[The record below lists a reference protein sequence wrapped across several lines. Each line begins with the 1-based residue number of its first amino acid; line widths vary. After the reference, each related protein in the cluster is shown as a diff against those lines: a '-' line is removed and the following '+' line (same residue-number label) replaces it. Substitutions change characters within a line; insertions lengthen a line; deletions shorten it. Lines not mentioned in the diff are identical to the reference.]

1 MQNKKCSR
9 LIALLLAVVL
19 VIGVVPGQVFADTG
33 SAVSSE
39 NTGSAPGDQSLVDE
53 DDTQSGTVTGQ
64 DPASLNGG
72 QQTGEK
78 QTDGKQGDET
88 DQLTPPTNTDDN
100 KGPDGDTE
108 VPEPT
113 KVTDPTKDTDSTQ
126 DTDPTK
132 DTDSTQD
139 TDPTKDT
146 DPTQDTDPTK
156 DTDPTQVTEPTQDTE
171 PTDPTDPPEE
181 EEDKIKLVVFQDGNG
196 NELWQIE
203 VPKGSVLWTDDDQ
216 TPWTDMEEKDWTAEQ
231 EEGEEKE
238 PEQWSAPADFTLDQ
252 QEHKEIS
259 VTRYLVSKAEGDKP
273 ARYYYT
279 FTIGDVFYFTY
290 GGELPTLDGSTFIAW
305 KDESGS
311 FVIDDDVTFLPEFE
325 QEQVQTI
332 SVVSWNWVD
341 EQEMLGEIDGVWG
354 IGLPGVNQENP
365 LTQEALAELLT
376 MLPQQITATTETGE
390 EVTLKVEWD
399 LSVIPENADS
409 GEYVLQAK
417 IVDPSYVLAVDAPA
431 LTLTLQLG
439 QTQTFTELPSGTP
452 PHEDRIIPGV
462 SPNGTTIDLFDYWIT
477 GQLNADDS
485 NGPDFLNQGI
495 NANHALLFG
504 ADMKNNYGSW
514 NEWTGNEGGVRAKI
528 VSEDLGKDG
537 YPTLNNLDTN
547 EVWSLRGRNGSESLA
562 YLFDTSSFD
571 GKARYPDVQ
580 GLLQVDKDGY
590 YYYDSTENYAVYYDN
605 LKSFVLYDLPGV
617 RTGGQGDAGQF
628 FPFNEAAESISDNN
642 MNNVV
647 STDRSLNHYFGIH
660 MSTRFVQQNGGY
672 TDSTQETAVTYEF
685 TGDDDVWIF
694 IDGKLVGDLGGI
706 HSAASISI
714 NFATGVIKVNGETQ
728 EQTLGEILKTR
739 SDTLPNDSYHT
750 LDFFYL
756 ERGNVDSNMK
766 LKYNLVTIPES
777 SVIKVDQLGNRIPDV
792 TFGLYAADNL
802 TNAIATG
809 TTDGSGEFVFLRE
822 EGGSQYPITIQ
833 ELHNKYSGAVD
844 SEGNNLILKEIGTPV
859 GYRPVGDIGLKFAVS
874 DNGEVLL
881 LSNDT
886 WTEGAYAMSKVTA
899 TTANTIKLET
909 SNTAGAHDDVTLV
922 GQDAVE
928 NPLMFAVVL
937 QKQSDGNTWLPI
949 SGDPIGGWYVQPDSS
964 WGSVLAAAKDNPYIF
979 QLASSGAYQVEVSNL
994 PGDITTYYYVCGD
1007 EDTAKYTIAYYY
1019 TKAATL
1025 AEATAQNTWRI
1036 DSDTND
1042 QGYKVSRVF
1051 SMDVYV
1057 SNIKN
1062 YLLVQKVNDEGK
1074 PVNDAAFALYEE
1086 DSVIVSGDTVTIP
1099 ESATPY
1105 DTLTTQYITNPLE
1118 LEGGG
1123 LFPSTKSVLPEG
1135 EYYLVETAAPTGY
1148 KKLVSKPIHVVVDD
1162 TGVYADAGVANDNVT
1177 VLRGVGSVVRSMV
1190 QFAAGDNVDTTL
1202 HNIKAALATDVSYNA
1217 AGGGGFSWNDPNW
1230 DSQDVLHLEYDNEGG
1245 RLDYGPHDQGGKLAL
1260 ATDVGWSKLLIQQ
1273 CDKQH
1278 NAALGGNW
1286 TDLSGRDITKLF
1298 SGTVTVRVVNDR
1310 TGNLKISK
1318 TVGGE
1323 NPPDDA
1329 EFTFT
1334 VNVTDDATPLNGTF
1348 NTKSGTGNGTITFTE
1363 GKAEVTLK
1371 HSESLTILGLPY
1383 NADYTVTEKA
1393 VSGYSTDIQVSGDGL
1408 EGNNGKKTGQVTVT
1422 GKIPHCTTE
1431 GQAVT
1436 LDYTNTY
1443 DGTAKV
1449 SLEGTKTF
1457 LGRTNSTETFTFT
1470 LTAGNNTTQEAITNN
1485 KVELPTN
1492 HEVSI
1497 AGEGDFTFDVI
1508 TFKEAGTYTFNIKE
1522 KTPEADSDIAYDR
1535 HTAVATVVIKKTGDV
1550 LEVESVTYTNAG
1562 APFADDVAK
1571 EDKAAFTNAAASLT
1585 ISKTVTGAMGDRD
1598 KPFDFQITVTQDGT
1612 PVTGSFP
1619 ISNGKPIT
1627 LDGQGKG
1634 TFQLKHGESIKIY
1647 GLPVGA
1653 SYTISE
1659 PDAGK
1664 DGYTTKVA
1672 TNKGNA
1678 VDAPDHS
1685 ASGTVT
1691 DALQT
1696 VAFTNNRETGVNTG
1710 IWLDTTPMILA
1721 VLVVFAAGAV
1731 LLLTRGRG
1739 RRGGK
1744 YAR

>member
-53 DDTQSGTVTGQ
+53 DDTRSGTVTGQ

-108 VPEPT
+108 VSEPT
-113 KVTDPTKDTDSTQ
+113 KVTEPTQVTDPTQDTDSTQ

-132 DTDSTQD
+132 A
-139 TDPTKDT
+139 
-146 DPTQDTDPTK
+146 
-156 DTDPTQVTEPTQDTE
+156 TDPTQVTEPTQDTE
-171 PTDPTDPPEE
+171 PTNPTDPPEE
-181 EEDKIKLVVFQDGNG
+181 EEDKMKLVVFQDGNG

-216 TPWTDMEEKDWTAEQ
+216 TPWTDMEEKDWTVEQ

-259 VTRYLVSKAEGDKP
+259 VTRYLVSKGEGDKP

-341 EQEMLGEIDGVWG
+341 EQEMLVEIDGVWG

-365 LTQEALAELLT
+365 LTQEAMAELLT
-376 MLPQQITATTETGE
+376 MLPQQITATTETDE
-390 EVTLKVEWD
+390 EVTLDVEWD

-417 IVDPSYVLAVDAPA
+417 IVDPSYVLAADAPA

-452 PHEDRIIPGV
+452 PHENHIIPGV
-462 SPNGTTIDLFDYWIT
+462 SPNGTTIELFDYWID
-477 GQLNADDS
+477 GQTNADDK
-485 NGPDFLNQGI
+485 NPQNFLNRGI
-495 NANHALLFG
+495 NAEHALLFG
-504 ADMKNNYGSW
+504 RGMNDSNGSW
-514 NEWTGNEGGVRAKI
+514 NDWTGTSSVRSGI
-528 VSEDLGKDG
+528 VSSELGGDG
-537 YPTLNNLDTN
+537 YPKLNNLQTASVDDPA
-547 EVWSLRGRNGSESLA
+547 GRNGNESLR
-562 YLFDTSSFD
+562 YLFDPTYSHD
-571 GKARYPDVQ
+571 GKASFSDVQ
-580 GLLQVDKDGY
+580 GLLQVDGDGY
-590 YYYDSTENYAVYYDN
+590 YYFDSTKNYAVYYPDAGA
-605 LKSFVLYDLPGV
+605 FTLYNLPGILP
-617 RTGGQGDAGQF
+617 GGTSPVGQF
-628 FPFNEAAESISDNN
+628 FPFNKATSDGENFSYGN
-642 MNNVV
+642 PSVEYQLMNGVH
-647 STDRSLNHYFGIH
+647 STDPTLNHYFGLH
-660 MSTRFVQQNGGY
+660 MSTRFVQQNDGY
-672 TDSTQETAVTYEF
+672 TDSTKNTAVTYEF

-706 HSAASISI
+706 HDAASISI
-714 NFATGVIKVNGETQ
+714 NFVTGVIEVNGQGQ
-728 EQTLGEILKTR
+728 EKTLGEIFKTG
-739 SDTLPNDSYHT
+739 SDTLPNNSYHT

-756 ERGNVDSNMK
+756 ERGNVDSNMN

-777 SVIKVDQLGNRIPDV
+777 SVIKVDQLGNRIPGV
-792 TFGLYAADNL
+792 TFGLYAADNP

-809 TTDGSGEFVFLRE
+809 TTDGSGEFVFLKE
-822 EGGSQYPITIQ
+822 AGGNQYPITIQ
-833 ELHNKYSGAVD
+833 ELYNKYKGKVD
-844 SEGNNLILKEIGTPV
+844 SEGNNLILKEEGSPD
-859 GYRPVGDIGLKFAVS
+859 GYRPVGDIGLKFAES
-874 DNGEVLL
+874 ANGEVLL

-886 WTEGAYAMSKVTA
+886 WTEGAYAMPKVTA
-899 TTANTIKLET
+899 TTSSKIQLLKSGSDSEVI
-909 SNTAGAHDDVTLV
+909 HEIPFV
-922 GQDAVE
+922 GTDAVE
-928 NPLMFAVVL
+928 NPLMFAVVY
-937 QKQSDGNTWLPI
+937 QKQQDDTWLPI

-964 WGSVLAAAKDNPYIF
+964 WDCVLAAAKDNPYIF

-994 PGDITTYYYVCGD
+994 PGDITSYYYV
-1007 EDTAKYTIAYYY
+1007 TSNKPNAQYTIAYYY
-1019 TKAATL
+1019 TEAATL

-1036 DSDTND
+1036 DSDTKD
-1042 QGYKVSRVF
+1042 TSYKVDRVF

-1062 YLLVQKVNDEGK
+1062 YLLVQKVDEEGN
-1074 PVNDAAFALYEE
+1074 PVNGAEFALYKDEN
-1086 DSVIVSGDTVTIP
+1086 VSIAADGTVTIP

-1105 DTLTTQYITNPLE
+1105 DTLTTQNITNPLT
-1118 LEGGG
+1118 LNGGG
-1123 LFPSTKSVLPEG
+1123 LFPSSGKVLPNG

-1177 VLRGVGSVVRSMV
+1177 VLRGVGSVMRSVV
-1190 QFAAGDNVDTTL
+1190 QFAADDNVDTTL
-1202 HNIKAALATDVSYNA
+1202 HNIKAALASDVQCQDGKIIYKEA
-1217 AGGGGFSWNDPNW
+1217 NW
-1230 DSQDVLHLEYDNEGG
+1230 GSQDVLHLEHDNEGG
-1245 RLDYGPHDQGGKLAL
+1245 RLDYGPHGPGGKLAL
-1260 ATDVGWSKLLIQQ
+1260 ATDVGWSKLLIRQ
-1273 CDKQH
+1273 CIQDHDTQSK
-1278 NAALGGNW
+1278 GDY
-1286 TDLSGRDITKLF
+1286 TDLNEQDITKLF

-1310 TGNLKISK
+1310 TGNLKVSK
-1318 TVGGE
+1318 TVNGE

-1334 VNVTDDATPLNGTF
+1334 VNVTDGTTPLNGIF
-1348 NTKSGTGNGTITFTE
+1348 NTKSGTGSDGTITFTDGE
-1363 GKAEVTLK
+1363 AEVTLK

-1383 NADYTVTEKA
+1383 NANYTVTEA
-1393 VSGYSTDIQVSGDGL
+1393 AAGGYSTQVQVTGTGT
-1408 EGNNGKKTGQVTVT
+1408 GTVNGSTVT

-1431 GQAVT
+1431 EQAVT

-1470 LTAGNNTTQEAITNN
+1470 LTAGDDTTQAAITDK

-1492 HEVSI
+1492 HEVRV
-1497 AGEGDFTFDVI
+1497 AGKGDFTFDAI
-1508 TFKEAGTYTFNIKE
+1508 TFKAAGTYAFNIKE
-1522 KTPEADSDIAYDR
+1522 ETHDADGDIAYDR

-1550 LEVESVTYTNAG
+1550 LEVESVTYTNDG
-1562 APFADDVAK
+1562 APFADDEAK

-1598 KPFDFQITVTQDGT
+1598 KPFGFEITVTQDGT
-1612 PVTGSFP
+1612 PVTGTFP

-1634 TFQLKHGESIKIY
+1634 TFQLKHGESITIY

-1659 PDAGK
+1659 PDAGE
-1664 DGYTTKVA
+1664 DGYTTKV
-1672 TNKGNA
+1672 T
-1678 VDAPDHS
+1678 VDNGAPTTGYGTT
-1685 ASGTVT
+1685 GTVENQVT
-1691 DALQT
+1691 MI
-1696 VAFTNNRETGVNTG
+1696 AFENHRETTTPTG

>member
-53 DDTQSGTVTGQ
+53 DDTRSGTVTGQ

-108 VPEPT
+108 VSEPT
-113 KVTDPTKDTDSTQ
+113 KVTEPTQVTDPTKDTDS
-126 DTDPTK
+126 
-132 DTDSTQD
+132 
-139 TDPTKDT
+139 
-146 DPTQDTDPTK
+146 TQDTDPTK

-181 EEDKIKLVVFQDGNG
+181 EEDKMKLVVFQDGNG

-216 TPWTDMEEKDWTAEQ
+216 TPWTDMEEKDWTVEQ

-341 EQEMLGEIDGVWG
+341 EQEMLVEIDGVWG

-365 LTQEALAELLT
+365 LTQEAMAELLT
-376 MLPQQITATTETGE
+376 MLPQQITATTETDE
-390 EVTLKVEWD
+390 EVTLDVEWD

-417 IVDPSYVLAVDAPA
+417 IVDPSYVLAADAPA

-452 PHEDRIIPGV
+452 PYEDHIIPGV
-462 SPNGTTIDLFDYWIT
+462 SPNGTTIELFDYWIDEQT
-477 GQLNADDS
+477 NADDE
-485 NGPDFLNQGI
+485 NPQNFLNRGI
-495 NANHALLFG
+495 NAEHALLFG
-504 ADMKNNYGSW
+504 RGMNGSNGSW
-514 NEWTGNEGGVRAKI
+514 NDWTGTSTVRSGI
-528 VSEDLGKDG
+528 VSSQLGGDG
-537 YPTLNNLDTN
+537 YPKLNNLQTDFVDDLAGRDGN
-547 EVWSLRGRNGSESLA
+547 ESLR
-562 YLFDTSSFD
+562 YLFDPTYSHN
-571 GKARYPDVQ
+571 GKASFSDVQ
-580 GLLQVDKDGY
+580 GLLQVDGDGY
-590 YYYDSTENYAVYYDN
+590 YYFDSTKNYAVYYPDAGA
-605 LKSFVLYDLPGV
+605 FTLYNLPGILP
-617 RTGGQGDAGQF
+617 GGTSPVGQF
-628 FPFNEAAESISDNN
+628 FPFNKATSDGENFSYGN
-642 MNNVV
+642 PSVQYQLMNGVP
-647 STDRSLNHYFGIH
+647 STDPTLNHYFGIH
-660 MSTRFVQQNGGY
+660 MSTRFVQQNGGH
-672 TDSTQETAVTYEF
+672 TDSTKNTAVTYEF

-694 IDGKLVGDLGGI
+694 IDGQLVGDLGGI
-706 HSAASISI
+706 HDAASISI
-714 NFATGVIKVNGETQ
+714 NFATGVIKVNGQ
-728 EQTLGEILKTR
+728 EQEKTLGEIWETG
-739 SDTLPNDSYHT
+739 SDTLPNNSYHT

-777 SVIKVDQLGNRIPDV
+777 SVIKVDQLGNRIPGV
-792 TFGLYAADNL
+792 TFGLYAADNP

-809 TTDGSGEFVFLRE
+809 TTDGSGEFVFLKE
-822 EGGSQYPITIQ
+822 AGGNQYPITIQ
-833 ELHNKYSGAVD
+833 ELYNKYNGKVD
-844 SEGNNLILKEIGTPV
+844 SEGNNLILKEEGSPE

-899 TTANTIKLET
+899 TTASTIKLEK

-928 NPLMFAVVL
+928 NPLMFAVVY
-937 QKQSDGNTWLPI
+937 QKQQDDTWLPI

-964 WGSVLAAAKDNPYIF
+964 WGCVLAAAKDNPYIF

-994 PGDITTYYYVCGD
+994 PGDITSYYYVTSD
-1007 EDTAKYTIAYYY
+1007 KPNAQYTIAYYY
-1019 TKAATL
+1019 TTAGTL
-1025 AEATAQNTWRI
+1025 TGATAQNTWRI

-1062 YLLVQKVNDEGK
+1062 YLLVQKVDEEGN
-1074 PVNDAAFALYEE
+1074 PVNGAEFALYKDEN
-1086 DSVIVSGDTVTIP
+1086 VSIAADGTVTIP

-1105 DTLTTQYITNPLE
+1105 DTLTTQNITNPLT
-1118 LEGGG
+1118 LKGGG
-1123 LFPSTKSVLPEG
+1123 LFPSSGKVLPNG

-1202 HNIKAALATDVSYNA
+1202 HNIKAALASDVQYQDGEIIYKEA
-1217 AGGGGFSWNDPNW
+1217 NW

-1245 RLDYGPHDQGGKLAL
+1245 RLDYGPHADNGELAL
-1260 ATDVGWSKLLIQQ
+1260 ETDVGWSKLLIRQ
-1273 CDKQH
+1273 CDQQH
-1278 NAALGGNW
+1278 NAEPGGYWKN
-1286 TDLSGRDITKLF
+1286 LNGQDITKLF

-1318 TVGGE
+1318 TVDGE
-1323 NPPDDA
+1323 NPPANA

-1334 VNVTDDATPLNGTF
+1334 VSVMDGTTPLNGIF
-1348 NTKSGTGNGTITFTE
+1348 NTKSGTGNGTITFTD
-1363 GKAEVTLK
+1363 GKAEVTLE
-1371 HSESLTILGLPY
+1371 HNESLTILGLPY
-1383 NADYTVTEKA
+1383 NADYTVTEA
-1393 VSGYSTDIQVSGDGL
+1393 AAGGYSTQVQVTGTGTV
-1408 EGNNGKKTGQVTVT
+1408 NGSTVT
-1422 GKIPHCTTE
+1422 GKIPHCTAE
-1431 GQAVT
+1431 NQAVT
-1436 LDYTNTY
+1436 LAYINTY

-1470 LTAGNNTTQEAITNN
+1470 LTAGNDATQAAITKK
-1485 KVELPTN
+1485 KVELPAN
-1492 HEVSI
+1492 PEVSVR
-1497 AGEGDFTFDVI
+1497 GTEKFTFDAI
-1508 TFKEAGTYTFNIKE
+1508 TFKEADTYTFNIKE
-1522 KTPEADSDIAYDR
+1522 ETPEADGDIAYDR

-1562 APFADDVAK
+1562 APFADDEA
-1571 EDKAAFTNAAASLT
+1571 EENKAAFTNAAASLT

-1672 TNKGNA
+1672 TNNGNA

>member
-53 DDTQSGTVTGQ
+53 DDTRSGTVTGQ

-78 QTDGKQGDET
+78 QTDGDQSDVSS
-88 DQLTPPTNTDDN
+88 QLTPPADTGNA
-100 KGPDGDTE
+100 KEPDGDTE
-108 VPEPT
+108 VSEPT
-113 KVTDPTKDTDSTQ
+113 KVTEPTQVTDPTKDTDS
-126 DTDPTK
+126 
-132 DTDSTQD
+132 
-139 TDPTKDT
+139 
-146 DPTQDTDPTK
+146 TQDTDPTK

-181 EEDKIKLVVFQDGNG
+181 EEDKMKLVVFQDGNG

-259 VTRYLVSKAEGDKP
+259 VTRYLVSKGEGDKP

-341 EQEMLGEIDGVWG
+341 EQEMLVEIDGVWG

-365 LTQEALAELLT
+365 LTQEAMAELLT

-514 NEWTGNEGGVRAKI
+514 NEWTGTSSVRSGI
-528 VSEDLGKDG
+528 VSSALGEDG
-537 YPTLNNLDTN
+537 YPKLENLRTGSVGD
-547 EVWSLRGRNGSESLA
+547 LAGRNGNESLR
-562 YLFDTSSFD
+562 YLFDPTYSHD
-571 GKARYPDVQ
+571 GKASFSDVQ
-580 GLLQVDKDGY
+580 GLLQVDGDGY
-590 YYYDSTENYAVYYDN
+590 YYFDSTKNYAVYYPDAGA
-605 LKSFVLYDLPGV
+605 FTLYNLPGILP
-617 RTGGQGDAGQF
+617 GGTSPVGQF
-628 FPFNEAAESISDNN
+628 FPFNKATSDGKNFSYGN
-642 MNNVV
+642 PSVQYQLMNGVP
-647 STDRSLNHYFGIH
+647 STDPTLNHYFGIH
-660 MSTRFVQQNGGY
+660 MSTRFIQQNGGK
-672 TDSTQETAVTYEF
+672 TNAGQPVTYEF
-685 TGDDDVWIF
+685 SGDDDVWIF

-706 HSAASISI
+706 HDAASISI
-714 NFATGVIKVNGETQ
+714 NFVTGVIEVNGQGQ
-728 EQTLGEILKTR
+728 EKTLGEIFKTG
-739 SDTLPNDSYHT
+739 SDTLPNNSYHT

-756 ERGNVDSNMK
+756 ERGNVDSNMN

-777 SVIKVDQLGNRIPDV
+777 SVIKVDQLGNRIPGV
-792 TFGLYAADNL
+792 TFGLYAADNP

-809 TTDGSGEFVFLRE
+809 TTDGSGEFVFLKE
-822 EGGSQYPITIQ
+822 AGGNQYPITIQ
-833 ELHNKYSGAVD
+833 ELYNKYNGKVD
-844 SEGNNLILKEIGTPV
+844 SEGNNLILKEEGSPE

-899 TTANTIKLET
+899 TTASTIKLEK

-928 NPLMFAVVL
+928 NPLMFAVVY
-937 QKQSDGNTWLPI
+937 QKQQDDTWLPI

-964 WGSVLAAAKDNPYIF
+964 WGCVLAAAKDNPYIF

-994 PGDITTYYYVCGD
+994 PGDITSYYYVCGK
-1007 EDTAKYTIAYYY
+1007 EESAKYTIAYYY
-1019 TKAATL
+1019 TTAGTL
-1025 AEATAQNTWRI
+1025 TGATAQNTWRI
-1036 DSDTND
+1036 DSDTKD
-1042 QGYKVSRVF
+1042 LSYKVDREF

-1062 YLLVQKVNDEGK
+1062 YLLVQKVDEEGN
-1074 PVNDAAFALYEE
+1074 PVNGADFALYEAKNVTKAA
-1086 DSVIVSGDTVTIP
+1086 DGTVTIR
-1099 ESATPY
+1099 ENAEPY
-1105 DTLTTQYITNPLE
+1105 DTLTTQNITEPLN

-1123 LFPSTKSVLPEG
+1123 LFPSSGKVLPNG

-1148 KKLVSKPIHVVVDD
+1148 KKLVSKPIHVVVDN
-1162 TGVYADAGVANDNVT
+1162 TGVYADAGAANDNVT
-1177 VLRGVGSVVRSMV
+1177 VLRGVGSVMRSVV

-1230 DSQDVLHLEYDNEGG
+1230 DSQDVLHLEYKNTDT
-1245 RLDYGPHDQGGKLAL
+1245 RLDYGPHADNGKLAL
-1260 ATDVGWSKLLIQQ
+1260 ETDVGWSKLLIQQ
-1273 CDKQH
+1273 CDQQH
-1278 NAALGGNW
+1278 NAELGDYWKN
-1286 TDLSGRDITKLF
+1286 LSGQDITKLF

-1334 VNVTDDATPLNGTF
+1334 VNVTDGTTPLSGTF
-1348 NTKSGTGNGTITFTE
+1348 NTKSGTVSDGTITFTDGE
-1363 GKAEVTLK
+1363 AKVTLK
-1371 HSESLTILGLPY
+1371 HNESLTILGLPY
-1383 NADYTVTEKA
+1383 NADYTVTEA
-1393 VSGYSTDIQVSGDGL
+1393 AAGGYSTQVQVTGTGT
-1408 EGNNGKKTGQVTVT
+1408 GTVNGSTVT

-1431 GQAVT
+1431 EQAVT
-1436 LDYTNTY
+1436 LAYTNTY

-1457 LGRTNSTETFTFT
+1457 LGRTNSMETFTFT
-1470 LTAGNNTTQEAITNN
+1470 LTAGNNTTQEAITNK
-1485 KVELPTN
+1485 KVELPAN
-1492 HEVSI
+1492 PEVSVR
-1497 AGEGDFTFDVI
+1497 GTEKFTFDAI
-1508 TFKEAGTYTFNIKE
+1508 TFKEAGTYTFSIKE
-1522 KTPEADSDIAYDR
+1522 KVPQNQDGSIVYDT
-1535 HTAVATVVIKKTGDV
+1535 HEAVATVT
-1550 LEVESVTYTNAG
+1550 VTQGQDGILTAIVSYTNAG
-1562 APFADDVAK
+1562 APFADDEA
-1571 EDKAAFTNAAASLT
+1571 EENKAAFTNAAASLT

-1598 KPFDFQITVTQDGT
+1598 KLFDFEITVTQEDK
-1612 PVTGSFP
+1612 PVTGTFP
-1619 ISNGKPIT
+1619 TSVGTIT
-1627 LDGQGKG
+1627 LPNNG
-1634 TFQLKHGESIKIY
+1634 TFRLKHGESITIY

-1664 DGYTTKVA
+1664 DGYTTKV
-1672 TNKGNA
+1672 T
-1678 VDAPDHS
+1678 VDNRAPTTGYKTT
-1685 ASGTVT
+1685 GTVENQVT
-1691 DALQT
+1691 MI
-1696 VAFTNNRETGVNTG
+1696 AFENHRETTTPTG

>member
-53 DDTQSGTVTGQ
+53 DDTRSGTVTGQ

-113 KVTDPTKDTDSTQ
+113 KVTDPTQ
-126 DTDPTK
+126 VTDPTK

-146 DPTQDTDPTK
+146 DSTQDTDPTK

-181 EEDKIKLVVFQDGNG
+181 EEDKMKLVVFQDGNG

-259 VTRYLVSKAEGDKP
+259 VTRYLVSKGEGDKP

-341 EQEMLGEIDGVWG
+341 EQEMLVEIDGVWG

-390 EVTLKVEWD
+390 EVTLDVEWD

-417 IVDPSYVLAVDAPA
+417 IVDPSYVLAADAPA
-431 LTLTLQLG
+431 LTITLQLG
-439 QTQTFTELPSGTP
+439 QTQTFTELPSGNP
-452 PHEDRIIPGV
+452 PYQDRIVNGV
-462 SPNGTTIDLFDYWIT
+462 SPNGTTIDLFDYWIDEQT
-477 GQLNADDS
+477 NADDK
-485 NGPDFLNQGI
+485 NPKNFLNQGI
-495 NANHALLFG
+495 NAEHALLFG
-504 ADMKNNYGSW
+504 IGMNSSNGSW
-514 NEWTGNEGGVRAKI
+514 NDWTGTSSVRSGIVRSELGG
-528 VSEDLGKDG
+528 DG
-537 YPTLNNLDTN
+537 YPKLKNLQTDSVDDLEGRDGN
-547 EVWSLRGRNGSESLA
+547 ESLR
-562 YLFDTSSFD
+562 YLFDPTYSHE
-571 GKARYPDVQ
+571 GKASFSDVQ
-580 GLLQVDKDGY
+580 GLLQVDGDGY
-590 YYYDSTENYAVYYDN
+590 YYFDSTKNYAVYYPDAGA
-605 LKSFVLYDLPGV
+605 FTLYNLPGILP
-617 RTGGQGDAGQF
+617 GGTSPVGQF
-628 FPFNEAAESISDNN
+628 FPFNKATSDGEDFSYGNPPVKYQL
-642 MNNVV
+642 MNGVPSAD
-647 STDRSLNHYFGIH
+647 STLNHYFGIH

-672 TDSTQETAVTYEF
+672 MDSTKKTAVTYEF

-694 IDGKLVGDLGGI
+694 IDGTLVGDLGGI
-706 HSAASISI
+706 HNAASISI
-714 NFATGVIKVNGETQ
+714 NFATGVIEVNGETQ
-728 EQTLGEILKTR
+728 EQRLGQILNT
-739 SDTLPNDSYHT
+739 SSYTLPNDSYHT

-777 SVIKVDQLGNRIPDV
+777 SVIKVDQLGNVVPGAVFALID
-792 TFGLYAADNL
+792 AE
-802 TNAIATG
+802 TNTVIATG
-809 TTDGSGEFVFLRE
+809 TTDGNGEFVFLRQ
-822 EGGSQYPITIQ
+822 GSDGNPYPITI
-833 ELHNKYSGAVD
+833 EYLYEHYGKNGGSLVLRETK
-844 SEGNNLILKEIGTPV
+844 TPA
-859 GYRPVGDIGLKFAVS
+859 GYRTVGDIYLRFHRSNTGK
-874 DNGEVLL
+874 VLL
-881 LSNDT
+881 LSDSV
-886 WTEGAYAMSKVTA
+886 WTEGAYAMPKVTA
-899 TTANTIKLET
+899 TTSSRIQLLKPGSDSEVQE
-909 SNTAGAHDDVTLV
+909 DIPLV
-922 GQDAVE
+922 GQGAVE

-937 QKQSDGNTWLPI
+937 QKQKGSNNWLPI
-949 SGDPIGGWYVQPDSS
+949 SGDPIGGWHVQENSS
-964 WGSVLAAAKDNPYIF
+964 WSSILAAAGENPYIF

-994 PGDITTYYYVCGD
+994 PGDIQKYYYVCGD
-1007 EDTAKYTIAYYY
+1007 KEDAEYTIAYYY
-1019 TKAATL
+1019 TKADTL
-1025 AEATAQNTWRI
+1025 AGATDSNTWRI
-1036 DSDTND
+1036 RSESDAD
-1042 QGYKVSRVF
+1042 LSRVF

-1062 YLLVQKVNDEGK
+1062 YLLVQKVDDAGN
-1074 PVNDAAFALYEE
+1074 PVNGADFALYEAKNVTKAA
-1086 DSVIVSGDTVTIP
+1086 DGTVTIP

-1105 DTLTTQYITNPLE
+1105 DTLTTQNITNPLE
-1118 LEGGG
+1118 LKGGG

-1202 HNIKAALATDVSYNA
+1202 HNIKAALASDVQYQ
-1217 AGGGGFSWNDPNW
+1217 GGRITYEEANW

-1245 RLDYGPHDQGGKLAL
+1245 RLDYGPHADNGKLAL
-1260 ATDVGWSKLLIQQ
+1260 ETDVGWSKLLIRQ
-1273 CDKQH
+1273 CDQQH
-1278 NAALGGNW
+1278 NAEPGGYWKN
-1286 TDLSGRDITKLF
+1286 LNGQDITKLF

-1318 TVGGE
+1318 AVDGTELPAGYE
-1323 NPPDDA
+1323 NQQ
-1329 EFTFT
+1329 FTFT
-1334 VNVTDDATPLNGTF
+1334 VNVAGSGNATYTTVNGSNGSSTIQFKDDNAT
-1348 NTKSGTGNGTITFTE
+1348 
-1363 GKAEVTLK
+1363 VTLK
-1371 HSESLTILGLPY
+1371 HNERLTILGLPY
-1383 NADYTVTEKA
+1383 DAVYTVTEKA

-1431 GQAVT
+1431 EQAVT
-1436 LDYTNTY
+1436 LAYTNTY

-1470 LTAGNNTTQEAITNN
+1470 LTAGDEETQAAINNG

-1492 HEVSI
+1492 HEVSV
-1497 AGEGDFTFDVI
+1497 AGEGDFTFDAI

-1522 KTPEADSDIAYDR
+1522 ETPEADGGIAYDR
-1535 HTAVATVVIKKTGDV
+1535 HTAVAKVTVTQGQDGILTATV
-1550 LEVESVTYTNAG
+1550 SYTNAG

-1598 KPFDFQITVTQDGT
+1598 KPFDFQITVTQDAK
-1612 PVTGSFP
+1612 PVTGTFP
-1619 ISNGKPIT
+1619 TSGGTIT
-1627 LDGQGKG
+1627 LPNG
-1634 TFQLKHGESIKIY
+1634 TFRLKHGESITIY

-1659 PDAGK
+1659 PAAGE
-1664 DGYTTKVA
+1664 DGYTTKV
-1672 TNKGNA
+1672 TVGNG
-1678 VDAPDHS
+1678 APTTGYETT
-1685 ASGTVT
+1685 GTVENQVT
-1691 DALQT
+1691 MI
-1696 VAFTNNRETGVNTG
+1696 AFENHRETTTPTG

>member
-53 DDTQSGTVTGQ
+53 DDTRSGTVTGQ

-108 VPEPT
+108 VSEPT
-113 KVTDPTKDTDSTQ
+113 KVTEPTQVTDPTKDTDS
-126 DTDPTK
+126 
-132 DTDSTQD
+132 
-139 TDPTKDT
+139 
-146 DPTQDTDPTK
+146 TQDTDPTK

-259 VTRYLVSKAEGDKP
+259 VTRYLVSKGEGDKP

-341 EQEMLGEIDGVWG
+341 EQEMLVEIDGVWG

-390 EVTLKVEWD
+390 EVTLDVEWD

-417 IVDPSYVLAVDAPA
+417 IVDPSYVLAADAPA

-452 PHEDRIIPGV
+452 PHEEHIIPGV
-462 SPNGTTIDLFDYWIT
+462 SPNGTTIDLFDYWID
-477 GQLNADDS
+477 GQTNEDD
-485 NGPDFLNQGI
+485 NNPQNFLNRGI
-495 NANHALLFG
+495 NAEHALLFG
-504 ADMKNNYGSW
+504 AGLGDHDPSLGTW
-514 NEWTGNEGGVRAKI
+514 NAWTHSSDVKAGI
-528 VSEDLGKDG
+528 VENSLMDG
-537 YPTLNNLDTN
+537 YPVLSVNPHEAGASEIQSRDGN
-547 EVWSLRGRNGSESLA
+547 ESLR
-562 YLFDTSSFD
+562 YLFDPTYNHA
-571 GKARYPDVQ
+571 GKASFSDVQ

-590 YYYDSTENYAVYYDN
+590 YYYDSTENYAVYYNN

-617 RTGGQGDAGQF
+617 RTGGQGAAGQF
-628 FPFNEAAESISDNN
+628 FPFNEAAESISNNN
-642 MNNVV
+642 MNNVE
-647 STDRSLNHYFGIH
+647 STNRSLNHYFGIH

-672 TDSTQETAVTYEF
+672 TDSTRSTEVTYEF

-706 HSAASISI
+706 HNAASISI
-714 NFATGVIKVNGETQ
+714 NFASGNIEVNGRRQ
-728 EQTLGEILKTR
+728 EKTLGEILETG

-777 SVIKVDQLGNRIPDV
+777 SVIKVDQLGNRIPGV
-792 TFGLYAADNL
+792 TFGLYAANNP

-822 EGGSQYPITIQ
+822 AGGNQYPITIQ
-833 ELHNKYSGAVD
+833 ELHNKYKDEKD
-844 SEGNNLILKEIGTPV
+844 SKGNNLILKEIGNPV

-899 TTANTIKLET
+899 TTASTITLE
-909 SNTAGAHDDVTLV
+909 NGQKVDLV
-922 GQDAVE
+922 GSNAVE
-928 NPLMFAVVL
+928 NPLMFAVVY
-937 QKQSDGNTWLPI
+937 QKQQGNTWLPI
-949 SGDPIGGWYVQPDSS
+949 SGDPIGGWHVQNDSS
-964 WGSVLAAAKDNPYIF
+964 WGSVLAAARENPYIF

-994 PGDITTYYYVCGD
+994 PGDITSYYYVTSD
-1007 EDTAKYTIAYYY
+1007 KPNAQYTIAYYY
-1019 TKAATL
+1019 TTAGTL
-1025 AEATAQNTWRI
+1025 TGATAQNTWRI

-1042 QGYKVSRVF
+1042 QGYKVRRVF

-1062 YLLVQKVNDEGK
+1062 YLLVQKVNDEGN
-1074 PVNDAAFALYEE
+1074 PVTGATFDLYEK
-1086 DSVIVSGDTVTIP
+1086 DQVQVAGDGTVT
-1099 ESATPY
+1099 TNGKPY
-1105 DTLTTQYITNPLE
+1105 DTLTTQYITDPLT

-1123 LFPSTKSVLPEG
+1123 LFPSSGKVLPNG

-1148 KKLVSKPIHVVVDD
+1148 KKLVSKPIHVVVDN

-1202 HNIKAALATDVSYNA
+1202 HNIKAALASDVQYQDGEIIYKEA
-1217 AGGGGFSWNDPNW
+1217 NW

-1245 RLDYGPHDQGGKLAL
+1245 RLDYGPHAGNGKLAL
-1260 ATDVGWSKLLIQQ
+1260 ETDVGWSKLLIRQ
-1273 CDKQH
+1273 CNLDHDTQSK
-1278 NAALGGNW
+1278 GDY
-1286 TDLSGRDITKLF
+1286 TDLKKQDITKLF

-1334 VNVTDDATPLNGTF
+1334 VNVTDGTTPLSGTF
-1348 NTKSGTGNGTITFTE
+1348 NTKSGTGSDGTITFTDGE
-1363 GKAEVTLK
+1363 AEVTLK

-1383 NADYTVTEKA
+1383 NAGYTVTEA
-1393 VSGYSTDIQVSGDGL
+1393 AAGGYSTQVQVTGTGT
-1408 EGNNGKKTGQVTVT
+1408 GTVNGSTVT

-1431 GQAVT
+1431 EQAVT
-1436 LDYTNTY
+1436 LAYTNTY

-1470 LTAGNNTTQEAITNN
+1470 LTAGDDATQAAITKG

-1492 HEVSI
+1492 HEVSVD
-1497 AGEGDFTFDVI
+1497 GKGDFTFDVI
-1508 TFKEAGTYTFNIKE
+1508 TFKEEGTYAFNIKE
-1522 KTPEADSDIAYDR
+1522 ETPEADGDIAYDR

-1550 LEVESVTYTNAG
+1550 LEVESVTYTNDG
-1562 APFADDVAK
+1562 APFADDEAEK
-1571 EDKAAFTNAAASLT
+1571 GMAAFTNAAASLT

-1612 PVTGSFP
+1612 PVTGTFP
-1619 ISNGKPIT
+1619 TSGGTIT
-1627 LDGQGKG
+1627 LPND
-1634 TFQLKHGESIKIY
+1634 TFQLKHGESITIY

-1659 PDAGK
+1659 PDAEK
-1664 DGYTTKVA
+1664 DGYTTKV
-1672 TNKGNA
+1672 T
-1678 VDAPDHS
+1678 VDNGAPTTGYKTT
-1685 ASGTVT
+1685 GTVENQVT
-1691 DALQT
+1691 MI
-1696 VAFTNNRETGVNTG
+1696 AFGNHRETTTPTG

>member
-113 KVTDPTKDTDSTQ
+113 KVTDPTQ
-126 DTDPTK
+126 VTDPTK
-132 DTDSTQD
+132 DTDS
-139 TDPTKDT
+139 
-146 DPTQDTDPTK
+146 TQDTDPTK

-341 EQEMLGEIDGVWG
+341 EQEMLVEIDGVWG

-390 EVTLKVEWD
+390 EVTLDVEWD
-399 LSVIPENADS
+399 LSIIPENADS

-452 PHEDRIIPGV
+452 PHEDNIIPGV
-462 SPNGTTIDLFDYWIT
+462 SPNGTTIDLFDYWISERT
-477 GQLNADDS
+477 DADNS
-485 NGPDFLNQGI
+485 NPHGFVSKGI
-495 NANHALLFG
+495 NNGHALLFG
-504 ADMKNNYGSW
+504 VNMSNNYGSW
-514 NEWTGNEGGVRAKI
+514 NEWTGGPSVRSGI
-528 VSEDLGKDG
+528 VSSELGEDG
-537 YPTLNNLDTN
+537 YPKLENLWTGSVGDLAGRDGN
-547 EVWSLRGRNGSESLA
+547 ESLR
-562 YLFDTSSFD
+562 YLFDPTYNHD
-571 GKARYPDVQ
+571 GKASFYDVQ
-580 GLLQVDKDGY
+580 GLLQVDADGY
-590 YYYDSTENYAVYYDN
+590 YYYDSTENYAVYYDD
-605 LKSFVLYDLPGV
+605 LKSFVLYDYPGV
-617 RTGGQGDAGQF
+617 VKSGGGAGSNGQF
-628 FPFNEAAESISDNN
+628 FPFNEATSDPKRGGL
-642 MNNVV
+642 MN
-647 STDRSLNHYFGIH
+647 TDRSDSASLNHYFGIH
-660 MSTRFVQQNGGY
+660 MSTRFVQQHDGH
-672 TDSTQETAVTYEF
+672 TDESQNTAVTYDF

-694 IDGKLVGDLGGI
+694 IDGVLVGDLGGI
-706 HSAASISI
+706 HNAASISI
-714 NFATGVIKVNGETQ
+714 NFATGDIRVNGARTDN
-728 EQTLGEILKTR
+728 LGQILYGR
-739 SDTLPNDSYHT
+739 DGTLPDNTYHT

-777 SVIKVDQLGNRIPDV
+777 SVIKVDQLGNAVPGT
-792 TFGLYAADNL
+792 TFSLYAANNL
-802 TNAIATG
+802 NTAIATG
-809 TTDGSGEFVFLRE
+809 TTDGNGEFIFLKKDAS
-822 EGGSQYPITIQ
+822 GNQYPITIQ
-833 ELHNKYSGAVD
+833 QLYEDYGSVD
-844 SEGNNLILKEIGTPV
+844 VDGDNLILRETYTPA
-859 GYRPVGDIGLKFAVS
+859 GYRPVDDIGLYFDESA
-874 DNGEVLL
+874 NGEVLL
-881 LSNDT
+881 LSNDI

-899 TTANTIKLET
+899 TTASTITLE
-909 SNTAGAHDDVTLV
+909 NDRNVDLV
-922 GQDAVE
+922 GSNAVE
-928 NPLMFAVVL
+928 NPLMFAVVY
-937 QKQSDGNTWLPI
+937 QKQQGNTWLPI

-964 WGSVLAAAKDNPYIF
+964 WESVLAAAKDNPYIF

-994 PGDITTYYYVCGD
+994 PGDITSYYYVTSD
-1007 EDTAKYTIAYYY
+1007 KHNAQYTIAYYY
-1019 TKAATL
+1019 TEADTL
-1025 AEATAQNTWRI
+1025 AGATDSNTWRI
-1036 DSDTND
+1036 RSESDANL
-1042 QGYKVSRVF
+1042 SRVF

-1062 YLLVQKVNDEGK
+1062 YLLVQKVDDEGN
-1074 PVNDAAFALYEE
+1074 PVTGATFDLYEK
-1086 DSVIVSGDTVTIP
+1086 DQVQVAGDGTVT
-1099 ESATPY
+1099 TNGKPY
-1105 DTLTTQYITNPLE
+1105 DTLTTKDITNPLN

-1202 HNIKAALATDVSYNA
+1202 HNIKAALASDVQYQDGEIIYKEA
-1217 AGGGGFSWNDPNW
+1217 NW
-1230 DSQDVLHLEYDNEGG
+1230 GSQDVLHLEYDNEGG
-1245 RLDYGPHDQGGKLAL
+1245 RLDYGPHADNGELAL
-1260 ATDVGWSKLLIQQ
+1260 ETDVGWSKLLIRQ
-1273 CDKQH
+1273 CDLDHDTQSK
-1278 NAALGGNW
+1278 GDY
-1286 TDLSGRDITKLF
+1286 TDLQEQDITKLF

-1318 TVGGE
+1318 AVDGTELPAGYE
-1323 NPPDDA
+1323 NQQ
-1329 EFTFT
+1329 FTFT
-1334 VNVTDDATPLNGTF
+1334 VNVTGSGNATYTTVNGSNGSSTIQFKDDNAT
-1348 NTKSGTGNGTITFTE
+1348 
-1363 GKAEVTLK
+1363 VTLK
-1371 HSESLTILGLPY
+1371 HNESLTILGLPY
-1383 NADYTVTEKA
+1383 DAVYTVTEKA

-1422 GKIPHCTTE
+1422 GKIPHCTAE
-1431 GQAVT
+1431 NQAVT

-1443 DGTAKV
+1443 DGALKV
-1449 SLEGTKTF
+1449 ALVGTKTF

-1470 LTAGNNTTQEAITNN
+1470 LTAGDNATQAAITNK
-1485 KVELPTN
+1485 KVELPTK
-1492 HEVSI
+1492 HEVRV
-1497 AGEGDFTFDVI
+1497 AGEGDFTFDAI
-1508 TFKEAGTYTFNIKE
+1508 TFKAAGTYTFNIKE

-1535 HTAVATVVIKKTGDV
+1535 HTAVAKVVIKKTGDV
-1550 LEVESVTYTNAG
+1550 LEVESVTYTNDG
-1562 APFADDVAK
+1562 APFADDEAK

-1585 ISKTVTGAMGDRD
+1585 ISKTVAGAMGDRD

-1612 PVTGSFP
+1612 PVTGTFP
-1619 ISNGKPIT
+1619 TSGETIT
-1627 LDGQGKG
+1627 LPNG
-1634 TFQLKHGESIKIY
+1634 TFQLKHGESITIY

-1659 PDAGK
+1659 PNAGK

-1672 TNKGNA
+1672 TNNGSA

-1696 VAFTNNRETGVNTG
+1696 VAFTNNRETDVNTG

>member
-108 VPEPT
+108 VSEPT
-113 KVTDPTKDTDSTQ
+113 KVTDPTQVTDPTKDTDS
-126 DTDPTK
+126 
-132 DTDSTQD
+132 
-139 TDPTKDT
+139 
-146 DPTQDTDPTK
+146 TQDTDPTK

-259 VTRYLVSKAEGDKP
+259 VTRYLVSKGEGDKP

-341 EQEMLGEIDGVWG
+341 EQEMLVEIDGVWG

-365 LTQEALAELLT
+365 LTQEAMAELLT

-390 EVTLKVEWD
+390 EVTLDVEWD

-431 LTLTLQLG
+431 LTITLQLG
-439 QTQTFTELPSGTP
+439 QTQTFTELPSGNP
-452 PHEDRIIPGV
+452 PYQDRIVNGV
-462 SPNGTTIDLFDYWIT
+462 SPNGTTIDLFDYWID
-477 GQLNADDS
+477 GQTNADDT
-485 NGPDFLNQGI
+485 NPQNFLNRGI
-495 NANHALLFG
+495 NAKHALLFG
-504 ADMKNNYGSW
+504 RGMNRSNGSW
-514 NEWTGNEGGVRAKI
+514 NDWTGKSSVRSGI
-528 VSEDLGKDG
+528 VSSELGRDG
-537 YPTLNNLDTN
+537 YPKLKNLQTGSVDGLAGRDGN
-547 EVWSLRGRNGSESLA
+547 ESLR
-562 YLFDTSSFD
+562 YLFDPTYSHD
-571 GKARYPDVQ
+571 GKASFSDVQ
-580 GLLQVDKDGY
+580 GLLQVDGDGY
-590 YYYDSTENYAVYYDN
+590 YYFDSTKNYAVYYPDAEA
-605 LKSFVLYDLPGV
+605 FTLYNLPGILP
-617 RTGGQGDAGQF
+617 GGTSPVGQF
-628 FPFNEAAESISDNN
+628 FPFNEAAESIRDSN

-647 STDRSLNHYFGIH
+647 STDPSLNHYFGIH
-660 MSTRFVQQNGGY
+660 MSTRFVQQNGGH
-672 TDSTQETAVTYEF
+672 TDSTKNTAVTYEF

-706 HSAASISI
+706 HDAASISI
-714 NFATGVIKVNGETQ
+714 NFATGDVVVNESNVGK
-728 EQTLGEILKTR
+728 LGEMFGYNA
-739 SDTLPNDSYHT
+739 DTLPDNSYHT

-777 SVIKVDQLGNRIPDV
+777 SVIKVDQLGNRIPGV
-792 TFGLYAADNL
+792 TFGLYSAKENL
-802 TNAIATG
+802 IATG
-809 TTDGSGEFVFLRE
+809 TTDGSGEFVFLKE
-822 EGGSQYPITIQ
+822 AGGNQYPITIQ
-833 ELHNKYSGAVD
+833 ELYNKYKGEVD
-844 SEGNNLILKEIGTPV
+844 SEGNNLILKEEGSPD
-859 GYRPVGDIGLKFAVS
+859 GYRPVGDIGLKFAES
-874 DNGEVLL
+874 ANGEVLL

-899 TTANTIKLET
+899 TTGNEIRSKDGNNKA
-909 SNTAGAHDDVTLV
+909 VLV

-1062 YLLVQKVNDEGK
+1062 YLLVQKVDDEGN
-1074 PVNDAAFALYEE
+1074 PVTGATFDLYGK
-1086 DSVIVSGDTVTIP
+1086 DQVQVAGDGTVT
-1099 ESATPY
+1099 TNGKPY
-1105 DTLTTQYITNPLE
+1105 DTLTTKDITNPLN
-1118 LEGGG
+1118 LKGGG
-1123 LFPSTKSVLPEG
+1123 LFPSSGKVLPNG

-1162 TGVYADAGVANDNVT
+1162 TGVYADAGVKGDNVT

-1202 HNIKAALATDVSYNA
+1202 HNIKAALASDVQYQDGKITYEEA
-1217 AGGGGFSWNDPNW
+1217 NW
-1230 DSQDVLHLEYDNEGG
+1230 GSQDVLHLEYDNEGG
-1245 RLDYGPHDQGGKLAL
+1245 RLDYGPHADNGKLAL
-1260 ATDVGWSKLLIQQ
+1260 ETDVGWSKLLIRQ
-1273 CDKQH
+1273 CILDHDTQSKGDY
-1278 NAALGGNW
+1278 A
-1286 TDLSGRDITKLF
+1286 DLKEQDITKLF

-1329 EFTFT
+1329 KFTFT
-1334 VNVTDDATPLNGTF
+1334 VNVTDGTTPLSGTF
-1348 NTKSGTGNGTITFTE
+1348 NTKSGTVSDGTITFTDGE
-1363 GKAEVTLK
+1363 AKVTLK
-1371 HSESLTILGLPY
+1371 HNESLTILGLPY
-1383 NADYTVTEKA
+1383 NADYTVTEA
-1393 VSGYSTDIQVSGDGL
+1393 AAGGYSTRVQVTGTGT
-1408 EGNNGKKTGQVTVT
+1408 GTVNGSTVT

-1431 GQAVT
+1431 EQAVT
-1436 LDYTNTY
+1436 LAYTNTY

-1470 LTAGNNTTQEAITNN
+1470 LTAGNNTTQEAIINN
-1485 KVELPTN
+1485 KVELPAN
-1492 HEVSI
+1492 PEVSVR
-1497 AGEGDFTFDVI
+1497 GTEKFTFDAI
-1508 TFKEAGTYTFNIKE
+1508 TFKEAGTYTFSIKE
-1522 KTPEADSDIAYDR
+1522 KVPQNQDGSIVYDT
-1535 HTAVATVVIKKTGDV
+1535 HEAVATVT
-1550 LEVESVTYTNAG
+1550 VTQGQDGILTAIVSYTNAG

-1585 ISKTVTGAMGDRD
+1585 IRKTVTGAMGDRD
-1598 KPFDFQITVTQDGT
+1598 KPFDFEITVTQDAK
-1612 PVTGSFP
+1612 PVTGFFP

-1634 TFQLKHGESIKIY
+1634 TFQLKHGESITIY

-1653 SYTISE
+1653 SYTIFE

-1664 DGYTTKVA
+1664 DGYTTKV
-1672 TNKGNA
+1672 T
-1678 VDAPDHS
+1678 VDNGVPTTGYGTT
-1685 ASGTVT
+1685 GTVENQVT
-1691 DALQT
+1691 MI
-1696 VAFTNNRETGVNTG
+1696 AFENHRETTTPTG

>member
-108 VPEPT
+108 VSEPT
-113 KVTDPTKDTDSTQ
+113 KVTDPTQVTDSTKDTDSTQ

-132 DTDSTQD
+132 A
-139 TDPTKDT
+139 
-146 DPTQDTDPTK
+146 
-156 DTDPTQVTEPTQDTE
+156 TDPTQVTEPTQDTE

-181 EEDKIKLVVFQDGNG
+181 EEDKMKLVVFQDGNG

-259 VTRYLVSKAEGDKP
+259 VTRYLVSKGEGDKP

-341 EQEMLGEIDGVWG
+341 EQEMLVEIDGVWG

-376 MLPQQITATTETGE
+376 MLPQQITATTETDE
-390 EVTLKVEWD
+390 EVTLDVEWD

-417 IVDPSYVLAVDAPA
+417 IVDPSYVLAADAPA

-452 PHEDRIIPGV
+452 PYEDHIIPGV
-462 SPNGTTIDLFDYWIT
+462 SPNGTTIELFDYWIDEQT
-477 GQLNADDS
+477 NADDE
-485 NGPDFLNQGI
+485 NPQNFLNRGI
-495 NANHALLFG
+495 NAEHALLFG
-504 ADMKNNYGSW
+504 RGMNRSNGSW
-514 NEWTGNEGGVRAKI
+514 NDWTGTSTVRSGI
-528 VSEDLGKDG
+528 VSSELGEDG
-537 YPTLNNLDTN
+537 YPKLNNLRTDFVDDLAERDGN
-547 EVWSLRGRNGSESLA
+547 ESLR
-562 YLFDTSSFD
+562 YLFDPTYSHN
-571 GKARYPDVQ
+571 GKASFSDVQ
-580 GLLQVDKDGY
+580 GLLQVDGDGY
-590 YYYDSTENYAVYYDN
+590 YYFDSTKNYAVYYPDAGA
-605 LKSFVLYDLPGV
+605 FTLYNLPGILP
-617 RTGGQGDAGQF
+617 GGTSPVGQF
-628 FPFNEAAESISDNN
+628 FPFNKATSDGGNFSYGN
-642 MNNVV
+642 PSVQYQLMNGVP
-647 STDRSLNHYFGIH
+647 STDPTLNHYFGIH
-660 MSTRFVQQNGGY
+660 MSTRFIQQNGGK
-672 TDSTQETAVTYEF
+672 TNAGQPVTYEF
-685 TGDDDVWIF
+685 SGDDDVWIF

-706 HSAASISI
+706 HDAASISI
-714 NFATGVIKVNGETQ
+714 NFVTGVIEVNGQGQ
-728 EQTLGEILKTR
+728 EKTLGEIFKTG
-739 SDTLPNDSYHT
+739 SDTLPNNSYHT

-756 ERGNVDSNMK
+756 ERGNVDSNMN

-777 SVIKVDQLGNRIPDV
+777 SVIKVDQLGNRIPGV
-792 TFGLYAADNL
+792 TFGLYSAKGNL
-802 TNAIATG
+802 IATG
-809 TTDGSGEFVFLRE
+809 TTDGSGEFVFLKE
-822 EGGSQYPITIQ
+822 AGGNQYPITIQ
-833 ELHNKYSGAVD
+833 ELYNKYKGEVD
-844 SEGNNLILKEIGTPV
+844 SEGNNLILKEEGSPD
-859 GYRPVGDIGLKFAVS
+859 GYRPVGDIGLKFAES
-874 DNGEVLL
+874 ANGEVLL

-886 WTEGAYAMSKVTA
+886 WTEGAYAMPKVTA
-899 TTANTIKLET
+899 TTSSKIQLLKSGSDSE
-909 SNTAGAHDDVTLV
+909 VIREIPFV
-922 GQDAVE
+922 GTDAVE
-928 NPLMFAVVL
+928 NPLMFAVVY
-937 QKQSDGNTWLPI
+937 QKQQDDTWLPI

-964 WGSVLAAAKDNPYIF
+964 WSCVLAAAKDNPYIF

-994 PGDITTYYYVCGD
+994 PGDITSYYYV
-1007 EDTAKYTIAYYY
+1007 TSNKPNAQYTIAYYY
-1019 TKAATL
+1019 TEADTL
-1025 AEATAQNTWRI
+1025 AGASADNTWRI

-1062 YLLVQKVNDEGK
+1062 YLLVQKVDDEGN
-1074 PVNDAAFALYEE
+1074 PVTGATFDLYQKNQVEVAA
-1086 DSVIVSGDTVTIP
+1086 DGTVTIR
-1099 ESATPY
+1099 ENAVPY
-1105 DTLTTQYITNPLE
+1105 DTLTTQKITEPLN

-1202 HNIKAALATDVSYNA
+1202 HNIKAALASDVQYQ
-1217 AGGGGFSWNDPNW
+1217 GGKITYQDPDW
-1230 DSQDVLHLEYDNEGG
+1230 GSQDVLHLEYDNAGG

-1260 ATDVGWSKLLIQQ
+1260 ATDVGWSKLLIRQ
-1273 CDKQH
+1273 CNLDHDTQSK
-1278 NAALGGNW
+1278 GDY
-1286 TDLSGRDITKLF
+1286 TDLQERDITKLF

-1318 TVGGE
+1318 AVDGTELPAGYE
-1323 NPPDDA
+1323 NQQ
-1329 EFTFT
+1329 FTFT
-1334 VNVTDDATPLNGTF
+1334 VNVTGSGNATYTTVNGSNGSSTIQFKDDNAT
-1348 NTKSGTGNGTITFTE
+1348 
-1363 GKAEVTLK
+1363 VTLK
-1371 HSESLTILGLPY
+1371 HNESLTILGLPY
-1383 NADYTVTEKA
+1383 NADYTVTEA
-1393 VSGYSTDIQVSGDGL
+1393 AAGGYSTRVQVTGTGT
-1408 EGNNGKKTGQVTVT
+1408 GTVNGSTVT
-1422 GKIPHCTTE
+1422 GKIPHCTAE
-1431 GQAVT
+1431 NQAVT

-1470 LTAGNNTTQEAITNN
+1470 LTAGDNTTQEAITNK
-1485 KVELPTN
+1485 KVELPTK
-1492 HEVSI
+1492 HEVRV

-1508 TFKEAGTYTFNIKE
+1508 TFKEVGTYTFNIKE
-1522 KTPEADSDIAYDR
+1522 KTPEADGDIAYDR

-1562 APFADDVAK
+1562 APFADDEA
-1571 EDKAAFTNAAASLT
+1571 EENKAAFTNAAASLI

-1598 KPFDFQITVTQDGT
+1598 KPFDFQITVTQEDKL
-1612 PVTGSFP
+1612 VTGTFP
-1619 ISNGKPIT
+1619 TSNGKPIT

-1634 TFQLKHGESIKIY
+1634 TFQLKHGERITIY

-1653 SYTISE
+1653 SYTIFE

-1672 TNKGNA
+1672 TNNGNA
-1678 VDAPDHS
+1678 VDAPDHR

>member
-1 MQNKKCSR
+1 M
-9 LIALLLAVVL
+9 
-19 VIGVVPGQVFADTG
+19 
-33 SAVSSE
+33 
-39 NTGSAPGDQSLVDE
+39 
-53 DDTQSGTVTGQ
+53 
-64 DPASLNGG
+64 
-72 QQTGEK
+72 
-78 QTDGKQGDET
+78 
-88 DQLTPPTNTDDN
+88 
-100 KGPDGDTE
+100 
-108 VPEPT
+108 
-113 KVTDPTKDTDSTQ
+113 
-126 DTDPTK
+126 
-132 DTDSTQD
+132 
-139 TDPTKDT
+139 
-146 DPTQDTDPTK
+146 
-156 DTDPTQVTEPTQDTE
+156 
-171 PTDPTDPPEE
+171 
-181 EEDKIKLVVFQDGNG
+181 KLVVFQDGNG

-259 VTRYLVSKAEGDKP
+259 VTRYLVSKGEGDKP

-341 EQEMLGEIDGVWG
+341 EQEMLVEIDGVWG

-365 LTQEALAELLT
+365 LTQEAMAELLT

-417 IVDPSYVLAVDAPA
+417 IVDPSYVLAADAPA
-431 LTLTLQLG
+431 LTITLQLG
-439 QTQTFTELPSGTP
+439 QTQTFTELPSGNP
-452 PHEDRIIPGV
+452 PYQDRIVNGV
-462 SPNGTTIDLFDYWIT
+462 SPNGTTIDLFDYWISERT
-477 GQLNADDS
+477 AADNANPNEFVS
-485 NGPDFLNQGI
+485 KGI
-495 NANHALLFG
+495 NNGHALLFG
-504 ADMKNNYGSW
+504 RGMNDSNGSW
-514 NEWTGNEGGVRAKI
+514 NDWTGTSSVRSGIVNSELGG
-528 VSEDLGKDG
+528 DG
-537 YPTLNNLDTN
+537 YPKLKNLRTDSVGDLAGRDGN
-547 EVWSLRGRNGSESLA
+547 ESLR
-562 YLFDTSSFD
+562 YLFDPTYSHD
-571 GKARYPDVQ
+571 GKASFSDVQ
-580 GLLQVDKDGY
+580 GLLQVDGDGY
-590 YYYDSTENYAVYYDN
+590 YYFDSTKNYAVYYPDAGA
-605 LKSFVLYDLPGV
+605 FTLYNLPGILP
-617 RTGGQGDAGQF
+617 GGTSPVGQF
-628 FPFNEAAESISDNN
+628 FPFNEAAESIRDSN

-647 STDRSLNHYFGIH
+647 STDPSLNHYFGIH
-660 MSTRFVQQNGGY
+660 MSTRFVQQNGGH
-672 TDSTQETAVTYEF
+672 TDSTKNTAVTYEF

-694 IDGKLVGDLGGI
+694 IDGQLVGDLGGI
-706 HSAASISI
+706 HDAASISI
-714 NFATGVIKVNGETQ
+714 NFATGVIKVNGQ
-728 EQTLGEILKTR
+728 EQEKTLGEIWETG
-739 SDTLPNDSYHT
+739 SDTLPNNSYHT

-777 SVIKVDQLGNRIPDV
+777 SVIKVDQLGNRIPGV
-792 TFGLYAADNL
+792 TFGLYAADNP

-809 TTDGSGEFVFLRE
+809 TTDGSGEFVFLKE
-822 EGGSQYPITIQ
+822 AGGNQYPITIQ
-833 ELHNKYSGAVD
+833 ELYNKYNGKVD
-844 SEGNNLILKEIGTPV
+844 SEGNNLILKEEGSPE

-886 WTEGAYAMSKVTA
+886 WTEGAYAMPKVTA
-899 TTANTIKLET
+899 TTSSKIQLLKSGSDSEVI
-909 SNTAGAHDDVTLV
+909 HEIPFV
-922 GQDAVE
+922 GTDAVE
-928 NPLMFAVVL
+928 NPLMFAVVY
-937 QKQSDGNTWLPI
+937 QKQQDDTWLPV

-964 WGSVLAAAKDNPYIF
+964 WSCVLAAAKDNPYIF

-994 PGDITTYYYVCGD
+994 PGDITSYYYVTSD
-1007 EDTAKYTIAYYY
+1007 KPNAQYTIAYYY

-1062 YLLVQKVNDEGK
+1062 YLLVQKVDDAGK
-1074 PVNDAAFALYEE
+1074 PVTGATFDLYQKNQVEVAA
-1086 DSVIVSGDTVTIP
+1086 DGTVTIP
-1099 ESATPY
+1099 ENVEPY
-1105 DTLTTQYITNPLE
+1105 DTLTTQNITNPLT
-1118 LEGGG
+1118 LNGGG
-1123 LFPSTKSVLPEG
+1123 LFPSSGKVLPNG

-1162 TGVYADAGVANDNVT
+1162 TGVYADAGAANDNVT
-1177 VLRGVGSVVRSMV
+1177 VLRGVGSVMRSVV
-1190 QFAAGDNVDTTL
+1190 QFAADDNVDTTL
-1202 HNIKAALATDVSYNA
+1202 HNIKAALASDVQYQDGKIIYKEA
-1217 AGGGGFSWNDPNW
+1217 NW
-1230 DSQDVLHLEYDNEGG
+1230 GSQDVLHLEHDNEGG
-1245 RLDYGPHDQGGKLAL
+1245 RLDYGPHEPGGKLAL
-1260 ATDVGWSKLLIQQ
+1260 ETDVGWSKLLIQQ
-1273 CDKQH
+1273 CDQQH
-1278 NAALGGNW
+1278 NAELGGYWKN
-1286 TDLSGRDITKLF
+1286 LKGQDITKLF

-1334 VNVTDDATPLNGTF
+1334 VNVTDGTTPLSGTF
-1348 NTKSGTGNGTITFTE
+1348 NTKSGTGSDGTITFTDGE
-1363 GKAEVTLK
+1363 AKVTLK
-1371 HSESLTILGLPY
+1371 HSESMTILGLPY
-1383 NADYTVTEKA
+1383 DADYTVTEKA
-1393 VSGYSTDIQVSGDGL
+1393 VSGYSTNIQVSGDGL

-1431 GQAVT
+1431 EQAVT
-1436 LDYTNTY
+1436 LAYTNTY

-1470 LTAGNNTTQEAITNN
+1470 LTAGDDTTQAAITDK
-1485 KVELPTN
+1485 KVELPAN
-1492 HEVSI
+1492 PEVSVT
-1497 AGEGDFTFDVI
+1497 GTEKFTFDAI
-1508 TFKEAGTYTFNIKE
+1508 TFKEADTYTFNIKE
-1522 KTPEADSDIAYDR
+1522 KTPEADGDIAYDR
-1535 HTAVATVVIKKTGDV
+1535 HTAVATVEIKKTGDV

-1598 KPFDFQITVTQDGT
+1598 KPFDFEITVTQDAK
-1612 PVTGSFP
+1612 PVTGFFP

-1634 TFQLKHGESIKIY
+1634 TFQLKHGESITIY

-1653 SYTISE
+1653 SYTIFE

-1672 TNKGNA
+1672 TNKGSA